1 MGQSLKG
8 HLTIHRM
15 ALEDYFNKYVCV
27 GDDDEVEEVRS
38 VSKVLKKGK
47 AQNSWH
53 PCPNEFRST
62 LFYIENIIYLFYNTS
77 YQAKAFFSWQALLAW
92 GQCDKR
98 P

>member
-47 AQNSWH
+47 AQYS
-53 PCPNEFRST
+53 
-62 LFYIENIIYLFYNTS
+62 
-77 YQAKAFFSWQALLAW
+77 
-92 GQCDKR
+92 
-98 P
+98 

>member
-38 VSKVLKKGK
+38 VSKEGEGSVQL
-47 AQNSWH
+47 
-53 PCPNEFRST
+53 
-62 LFYIENIIYLFYNTS
+62 TS
-77 YQAKAFFSWQALLAW
+77 LY
-92 GQCDKR
+92 
-98 P
+98 